1 VLIDGEDIRE
11 FTRDSLLQHIAVVTQ
26 EAFLFDT
33 SIEENIRYG
42 KPNATEEEVHRAAEA
57 AYIHDMIVSLPEGY
71 KTRVGDRG
79 GRLSGGERQRIT
91 VARAILKN
99 PSILILD
106 EATSSLDAESEQW
119 VKKAITNLMKGR
131 TTVAI
136 AHRLS
141 TIQNA
146 DRIVV
151 LEDGRITM
159 IGRHEDLLQRDG
171 LYQELCELQF
181 HPEMAPPP
189 PEALGSGES
198 KQA

>member
-1 VLIDGEDIRE
+1 
-11 FTRDSLLQHIAVVTQ
+11 
-26 EAFLFDT
+26 
-33 SIEENIRYG
+33 
-42 KPNATEEEVHRAAEA
+42 
-57 AYIHDMIVSLPEGY
+57 
-71 KTRVGDRG
+71 
-79 GRLSGGERQRIT
+79 
-91 VARAILKN
+91 
-99 PSILILD
+99 
-106 EATSSLDAESEQW
+106 